1 MVEFVNNL
9 CTRAREAQKSLGSS
23 LDKRGA
29 ILRSAV
35 RIMREMKTE
44 ILAENAKDLE
54 AAEKSGLPYSMLDR
68 LRLTEDR
75 LQSICQGVLD
85 VAAQEDPLG
94 KGTVQQL
101 SNGLN
106 VQRIQVP
113 LGVICMIYE
122 ARPNVTADAAALSI
136 MSGNVVILKGG
147 KEAICSNIILAEAFR
162 KAAGEHGVSPDI
174 VQAVTNTDR
183 GVVAELLTRRGE
195 IDLVIPRGGRA
206 LIDHVVTHSTVPVIE
221 TGAGNC
227 HIYVEKTADVDMA
240 VRIVHNAKT
249 SRPAVCNAV
258 ETVLCDR
265 EIAPA
270 FLPALYRSLNEANVE
285 IRGCAE
291 TLQYMDAKLATDE
304 DYATEYNDYIL
315 AVKVVSDIGEAIA
328 HIERYTTRHSEAIVT
343 TSMQAAARF
352 TGEVDAAAVYVNAST
367 RFTDGGVFGLGAEI
381 GISTQKLHIR
391 GPFGLSALVT
401 TKYVIQ
407 GDGQIRS

>member
-54 AAEKSGLPYSMLDR
+54 AAEKNGLPYSMLDR

-291 TLQYMDAKLATDE
+291 TLQYMNAKLATDE